1 MYINQIFELSMVL
14 DNKRFH
20 KVFKHVYNKD
30 GYMEKKEDEY
40 IDLSLER
47 KGITIIYRDSQYKK
61 NDVRI

>member
-1 MYINQIFELSMVL
+1 MYINEIFELSMVL
-14 DNKRFH
+14 DHDRFH

-47 KGITIIYRDSQYKK
+47 KGITVIYRDS
-61 NDVRI
+61 R